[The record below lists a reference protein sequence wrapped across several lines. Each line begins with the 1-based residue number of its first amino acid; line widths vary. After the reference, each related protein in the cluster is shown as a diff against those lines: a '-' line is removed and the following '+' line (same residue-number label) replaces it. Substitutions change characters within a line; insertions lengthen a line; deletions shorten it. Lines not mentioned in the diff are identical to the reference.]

1 MPFPI
6 RSPHVTVS
14 GIVLLALPL
23 ADVEKGRKP

>member
-6 RSPHVTVS
+6 RSPHVT

>member
-6 RSPHVTVS
+6 RSPHVS
-14 GIVLLALPL
+14 GIFLVALPL